1 MSLRWEISNKVRI
14 LKGWARRRFGRVSG
28 NRRQRIAGKSD
39 RVAASL
45 KQADGPGTPSNADP
59 RFDEPPGGFTS
70 QLESARTPADSH
82 DAPRLRH
89 PAPRR

>member
-45 KQADGPGTPSNADP
+45 KQADGK
-59 RFDEPPGGFTS
+59 
-70 QLESARTPADSH
+70 AR
-82 DAPRLRH
+82 DAFKR
-89 PAPRR
+89 